1 MIFTI
6 SLYQFWKT
14 NLTNLNSPL
23 IPEFPLPISSVSKH
37 SEVNMNLQYY
47 FQKCLSSLPPVPNA
61 IKKCLPMMYNHRR
74 IQNEFRHLLNCGLE
88 GCHLC
93 KPTEQWSDIIPKNVY
108 NYYLRNMQAHHV
120 SSCKTMEQLEA
131 YIESYAD
138 SYNYDLKQFY
148 RYIYQLLQ
156 GVGQRHYCFN
166 DVTLSDCIYPVHEE
180 LGREGISV
188 YAFSAAMFARQI
200 RIFLNVFV
208 LPHFLSLYTTHLNTD
223 YCHAYVTP
231 VQSYTTFCDCFSSSM
246 VPSMMY
252 LWSTS
257 HFFLGYKGVSEGY
270 YKTTWLPT

>member
-1 MIFTI
+1 MCCLDDYLSFLPTELLTI
-6 SLYQFWKT
+6 IARYLDVFSRAAVSSTCTRL
-14 NLTNLNSPL
+14 SHISSL

-37 SEVNMNLQYY
+37 NEVNMKLQYY

-61 IKKCLPMMYNHRR
+61 IKKRLPMMYNHLR
-74 IQNEFRHLLNCGLE
+74 IQNVFRHLLNCGLE

-131 YIESYAD
+131 YIESYGD

-180 LGREGISV
+180 LVEREFQ
-188 YAFSAAMFARQI
+188 YTL
-200 RIFLNVFV
+200 FL
-208 LPHFLSLYTTHLNTD
+208 LPCLLDRLE
-223 YCHAYVTP
+223 
-231 VQSYTTFCDCFSSSM
+231 
-246 VPSMMY
+246 
-252 LWSTS
+252 
-257 HFFLGYKGVSEGY
+257 FF
-270 YKTTWLPT
+270 